1 MPPLA
6 SYYQSRKLVLVAA
19 DLFPGRP
26 REVTAIVRMARVDST
41 SDEALLNVEKADGC
55 HDPASG
61 RLSHNTSIGPLRS
74 ETGATE
80 SDAQTEKWN

>member
-1 MPPLA
+1 
-6 SYYQSRKLVLVAA
+6 
-19 DLFPGRP
+19 
-26 REVTAIVRMARVDST
+26 MARVDST